1 MKKNNTIE
9 EEVIKEIE
17 FDSANISSEDINEII
32 SEEEKIN
39 SKSSKLDLKRFSRL
53 INQTRLALSLIKD
66 FKNKRYTDIP
76 WRSIALIS
84 AAIIYFVNPF
94 DMVPDVLPLFGFA
107 DDAMLFATLF
117 KSIQVDLVK
126 YGDWKGIN
134 TSDYF

>member
-1 MKKNNTIE
+1 MKKSNSIS
-9 EEVIKEIE
+9 EEVINEIE
-17 FDSANISSEDINEII
+17 IDSANISREDLNEII
-32 SEEEKIN
+32 SEEEKIY
-39 SKSSKLDLKRFSRL
+39 SKSSELDLKRFSRL
-53 INQTRLALSLIKD
+53 INRTRLALSLIKD

-117 KSIQVDLVK
+117 KSIQADLER

>member
-17 FDSANISSEDINEII
+17 FESANISREDLNEII
-32 SEEEKIN
+32 SEEEKIY

-53 INQTRLALSLIKD
+53 INQTRLALNLIKD
-66 FKNKRYTDIP
+66 FKNKRYTDVP

-84 AAIIYFVNPF
+84 AAVLYFVNPF

-134 TSDYF
+134 TNDYF